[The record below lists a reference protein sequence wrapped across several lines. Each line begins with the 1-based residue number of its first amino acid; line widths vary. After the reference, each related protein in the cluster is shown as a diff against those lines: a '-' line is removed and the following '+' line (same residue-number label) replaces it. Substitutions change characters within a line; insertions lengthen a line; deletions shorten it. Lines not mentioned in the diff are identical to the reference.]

1 MLLMQRNCIKMAK
14 VLKQGSY
21 ENIQDP
27 TLRDYVLQI
36 EFIHVFSLLGYVP
49 ESVIMLK

>member
-1 MLLMQRNCIKMAK
+1 MQRNCIKMAK

-27 TLRDYVLQI
+27 TLRDYDG
-36 EFIHVFSLLGYVP
+36 LG
-49 ESVIMLK
+49 